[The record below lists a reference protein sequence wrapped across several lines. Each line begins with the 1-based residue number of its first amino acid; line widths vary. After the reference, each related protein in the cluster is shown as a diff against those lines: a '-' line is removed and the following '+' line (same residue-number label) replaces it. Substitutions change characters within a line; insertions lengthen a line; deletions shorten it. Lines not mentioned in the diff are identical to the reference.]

1 MTTNTAKAAPA
12 VGPSAWV
19 KQVRDLAPGQVP
31 FLLQLAVE
39 AYEGGV
45 SPEQFVAAM
54 PELPPHQY
62 RDWVACIRQQPLL
75 PS

>member
-1 MTTNTAKAAPA
+1 MTTNTAAPA
-12 VGPSAWV
+12 IEPSAWV

-39 AYEGGV
+39 AYERGI

-54 PELPPHQY
+54 PELPPHEY
-62 RDWVACIRQQPLL
+62 RDCVASIHQTL
-75 PS
+75 SS